1 MSPRF
6 NAAEEPVDPALDWV
20 DRALLRDAADHAGEY
35 IPDSGFTARVMQAL
49 PPSGDALPAWR
60 RPAVTL
66 LWVIA
71 GALLAV
77 SLPGVAVDV
86 ARAAYTLFSARPFSL
101 STLAV
106 TLVAIGVCTWTAA
119 AFALRRD

>member
-1 MSPRF
+1 MSARSTDTKDPG
-6 NAAEEPVDPALDWV
+6 DPALDWV

-49 PPSGDALPAWR
+49 PPAGGALPAWR
-60 RPAVTL
+60 RPVVAL

-86 ARAAYTLFSARPFSL
+86 ARAAYTLFSAQPFSL

-119 AFALRRD
+119 ALALRRD

>member
-1 MSPRF
+1 MSDRF
-6 NAAEEPVDPALDWV
+6 TVAEEPGDPLDWV
-20 DRALLRDAADHAGEY
+20 DQALRRDAADHAGEY
-35 IPDSGFTARVMQAL
+35 LSDSGFTARVMQAL
-49 PPSGDALPAWR
+49 PPAQDALPAWR

-101 STLAV
+101 STLGFMVVAV
-106 TLVAIGVCTWTAA
+106 GACTWTAA
-119 AFALRRD
+119 ALALRRD